1 MLQISFGHLSL
12 LHVFFQVVVK
22 WQRLQLGSG
31 QYRSEG
37 DLDDDGDNGDDSCQC
52 LLKKAIISLTTT
64 VLKMNVCKTM
74 KSFLYLIRVSY
85 SKEC

>member
-1 MLQISFGHLSL
+1 MLQISFGNLPL
-12 LHVFFQVVVK
+12 LYVSFQVVVK

-37 DLDDDGDNGDDSCQC
+37 DLDDDGENGDDSCQC

-64 VLKMNVCKTM
+64 VLKREHMFDNEYFSEVY
-74 KSFLYLIRVSY
+74 KSDLL
-85 SKEC
+85 